1 MPLSIVQDAAV
12 LPPSQPVPPEALP
25 PLDPPGQAVPRTP
38 PVEPG
43 EAARRRSTAR
53 KSPEAGPSSGPVAAP
68 APVAAS
74 LPSQPATPGTL
85 VSSEPNLP
93 GREALV
99 GKLNDL
105 KASAAHIANTSMST
119 SQRLTFKRVQ
129 SFIKLSEGALA
140 RGDLR
145 QAGELADRAATLA
158 RALNRDN

>member
-38 PVEPG
+38 PVDSG
-43 EAARRRSTAR
+43 EAAHRRSTAR
-53 KSPEAGPSSGPVAAP
+53 KPPEAGPVSGPVAAP
-68 APVAAS
+68 PVAAS
-74 LPSQPATPGTL
+74 LPSAPATPGTL
-85 VSSEPNLP
+85 VYSEPNLP

-105 KASAAHIANTSMST
+105 KATAAHIANTSMST

-129 SFIKLSEGALA
+129 SFIKLSDGALA